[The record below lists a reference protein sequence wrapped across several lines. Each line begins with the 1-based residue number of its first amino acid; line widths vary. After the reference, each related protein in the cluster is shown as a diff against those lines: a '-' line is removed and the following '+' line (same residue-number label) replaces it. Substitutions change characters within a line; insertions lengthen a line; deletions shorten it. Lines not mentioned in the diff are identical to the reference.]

1 MHENKH
7 ISYYATNK
15 TRIFSY
21 SSLMLYFTLLF
32 LFLPLIIVVAYS
44 FNSTKGTVWN
54 GFSLKWYKELFTSSP
69 ELWRAFFNSVMIALS
84 SSLLATA
91 LGTLA
96 SIGIKWYEFHAKKY
110 VSLISYLPMI
120 LPEVIIGIS
129 MLIFFSA
136 VNMRLGKMT
145 IFIAH
150 ATFNLPFVVMMVSA
164 RLDEFDYSTIEAA
177 RDLGATEGETLIKV
191 IIPSIMPA
199 IASSLLISVTMSLED
214 FVITFFVSGP
224 GSSTLPLYVYS
235 SIRYGVSP
243 VINALSFVMIMAT
256 LALTCIFRKF
266 LRTVAASA

>member
-1 MHENKH
+1 MKENN
-7 ISYYATNK
+7 SRYYATN
-15 TRIFSY
+15 RIKLFSY
-21 SSLMLYFTLLF
+21 SSIMLYFTLFF
-32 LFLPLIIVVAYS
+32 LFLPLLVVVLYS
-44 FNSTKGTVWN
+44 FNNTKGMIWE
-54 GFSLKWYKELFTSSP
+54 GFSLRWYKELITDSP
-69 ELWRAFFNSVMIALS
+69 DLWSAFFNSVVIALTS
-84 SSLLATA
+84 SVVATV

-96 SIGIKWYEFHAKKY
+96 SIAIKWYDFKLKKY
-110 VSLISYLPMI
+110 ISIISYLPMI

-150 ATFNLPFVVMMVSA
+150 TTFNLPFVVMMVNA
-164 RLDEFDYSTIEAA
+164 RLDEFDYSTVEAA
-177 RDLGATEGETLIKV
+177 RDLGANEMQTLTKV
-191 IIPSIMPA
+191 IIPSILPA

-243 VINALSFVMIMAT
+243 VINALSFVMILGT

-266 LRTVAASA
+266 LKTVAASA